1 MSLGSD
7 IPARLDRLPWSAWH
21 WRVVI
26 ALGIAWVLDGLEVT
40 IVGSLGSAL
49 ERPDTLGLTASQVG
63 WTASL
68 YVGGAV
74 LGALVF
80 GRMADALGRK
90 RLFMLTLTVY
100 MVATVATAFTSSF
113 AAFALCRFLT
123 GIGIGG
129 EYAAIN
135 SAIDELIPARVRG
148 RVNLA
153 INGSFWLGAALG
165 AALSLVLLDA
175 RVLGPEHGWRAAFL
189 MGALLGAAVLLVR
202 RHVPESPR
210 WLITHGRADEAER
223 IVADIERSVH
233 GTAHPRPAG
242 PAATAGP
249 AMLHEAVAAK
259 AATAGPAVP
268 PGRRT
273 LPSASQVVQVLLR
286 RYPERSAVVLAL
298 MVSQAFFYNAI
309 FFTYALVLTRFYGV
323 DASRVGLYIFPFA
336 AGNVL
341 GPLLLGPLFDR
352 IGRRVMITAT
362 YALAG
367 IALAITG
374 LGFMNGWLDAT
385 TQTVAWSVVFFLASA
400 AASSAYLTVSEV
412 FPLEMRALAI
422 SLFYAVGTGVGGFAA
437 PALFGALIDTGS
449 RENVFMGYLLGA
461 ALVLLAAGVTWR
473 WAVDAE
479 RKSLEEIAPPL
490 HSGHQP

>member
-1 MSLGSD
+1 
-7 IPARLDRLPWSAWH
+7 
-21 WRVVI
+21 
-26 ALGIAWVLDGLEVT
+26 
-40 IVGSLGSAL
+40 
-49 ERPDTLGLTASQVG
+49 
-63 WTASL
+63 
-68 YVGGAV
+68 
-74 LGALVF
+74 
-80 GRMADALGRK
+80 
-90 RLFMLTLTVY
+90 
-100 MVATVATAFTSSF
+100 
-113 AAFALCRFLT
+113 
-123 GIGIGG
+123 
-129 EYAAIN
+129 
-135 SAIDELIPARVRG
+135 
-148 RVNLA
+148 
-153 INGSFWLGAALG
+153 
-165 AALSLVLLDA
+165 
-175 RVLGPEHGWRAAFL
+175 
-189 MGALLGAAVLLVR
+189 
-202 RHVPESPR
+202 
-210 WLITHGRADEAER
+210 
-223 IVADIERSVH
+223 
-233 GTAHPRPAG
+233 PAG
-242 PAATAGP
+242 PAAP
-249 AMLHEAVAAK
+249 S
-259 AATAGPAVP
+259 
-268 PGRRT
+268 GRRA
-273 LPSASQVVQVLLR
+273 LPSAPQVVQVLLR

-367 IALAITG
+367 IALALTG

-449 RENVFMGYLLGA
+449 RENVFIGYLLGA

-479 RKSLEEIAPPL
+479 GKSLEEIAPPL